1 MGCVGSTVPA
11 PYLVGSTVPAP
22 YLIEYF
28 QVLGEMMQIAESADP
43 MEVLRNDGLVEE
55 LEEQAETIKAK
66 LPPIIEQSFDHHD
79 IKKKGIL
86 DQEEARIFCE
96 HYVELF
102 LKFHEERQIKL
113 VKTQAQASK
122 SSQRGVAT
130 LMSMMLGALDDPP
143 LMGGD
148 GAEMTEEQMKE
159 QPKFSEQ
166 AVTKRVQAQR
176 DDYKANKAERDEAAF
191 KFLDVSGDG
200 KVQKRDV
207 VRALTLDTQ
216 MYDDVHE
223 ALGLIPE
230 ENGLVALVWASHA
243 CAEDF
248 DGRNYSHC
256 A

>member
-11 PYLVGSTVPAP
+11 PYLIGSTVPAP

-28 QVLGEMMQIAESADP
+28 QVFGEMMQIAESADP

-79 IKKKGIL
+79 IKKNGIL
-86 DQEEARIFCE
+86 DQDEARIFCE

-102 LKFHEERQIKL
+102 LKFHEERQLKL

-148 GAEMTEEQMKE
+148 GAEMTEEQMKDV
-159 QPKFSEQ
+159 PKFSEQ
-166 AVTKRVQAQR
+166 AVTKRVQAKR

-207 VRALTLDTQ
+207 VLALTPDTQ

-230 ENGLVALVWASHA
+230 VNGLEALVWASHA

-248 DGRNYSHC
+248 
-256 A
+256 